1 MILQPEQAISARS
14 FAKAAG
20 SAPPALKGDGESKCF
35 GVAILFLL
43 SLTTIIGALWLFKS
57 GVGGGIN
64 MDSFLIMAKTSNAL
78 VLVNLNTTKLA
89 V

>member
-43 SLTTIIGALWLFKS
+43 SLTTIIGAL
-57 GVGGGIN
+57 
-64 MDSFLIMAKTSNAL
+64 
-78 VLVNLNTTKLA
+78 
-89 V
+89 